1 MSVLAAQFA
10 RTTGPMLLT
19 GMLLIGLFNTAATK
33 ARGEGFTPR
42 GAGVHQ
48 APQQASGFYCNL
60 KALTP
65 EERVR
70 QHELAQAIAGAK
82 LETKELAYG
91 YAFRL
96 QAEKVSVTDLAVW
109 VAAERKCCPFFDF
122 EISLGREGRA
132 LWLKLRG
139 AEGVKD
145 FMRRELH
152 IQ

>member
-1 MSVLAAQFA
+1 MSALAVNFA
-10 RTTGPMLLT
+10 RMTGPMVLT
-19 GMLLIGLFNTAATK
+19 GMLLIGLLNAAAMN
-33 ARGEGFTPR
+33 ARQGGPAPR
-42 GAGVHQ
+42 VMAGNQVT
-48 APQQASGFYCNL
+48 QQASGFYCNL

-82 LETKELAYG
+82 LETKELADG

-96 QAEKVSVTDLAVW
+96 QVERVSVTDLAVW

-122 EISLGREGRA
+122 EISLGREGGP
-132 LWLKLRG
+132 LWLRLRG

-145 FMRRELH
+145 FMRHELH

>member
-10 RTTGPMLLT
+10 RTTGPMFLA
-19 GMLLIGLFNTAATK
+19 GMLVIGVFSAAAQK
-33 ARGEGFTPR
+33 MGQEAFSQR
-42 GAGVHQ
+42 AVGVNQ
-48 APQQASGFYCNL
+48 APQQAPGFYCNL

-82 LETKELAYG
+82 LETKELADG

-96 QAEKVSVTDLAVW
+96 QAEKVSVTDLAEW
-109 VAAERKCCPFFDF
+109 VTVERKCCPFFDF
-122 EISLGREGRA
+122 EISLGRDNGA

-139 AEGVKD
+139 AEGVKV
-145 FMRRELH
+145 FMRHELH
-152 IQ
+152 VQ